1 METIAVI
8 AQVITLIS
16 LVGIIVLKVMW
27 LRER

>member
-1 METIAVI
+1 VEEVAAVFR
-8 AQVITLIS
+8 VITLIS